1 MQNFSAKAGWVMPP
15 AEERSGKSQSNEWF
29 MFRSRITVGEPS
41 LTFLRIAADSKY
53 WLYINGELVVREG
66 GLKRG
71 PVPDGSYYD
80 EVDVSAFVHAGD
92 NTVAVLLWYFG
103 RHGFSHRDSGMP
115 GLLADSDS
123 ATFSPWK
130 VKTYPAYFDA
140 GYIHDAYRLSENS
153 VGFDARY
160 DLPGWMSPEF
170 DDAGWP
176 FAEAAGKPG
185 DAPWGPLEKREFP
198 QWFWSDLNEYESV
211 EARPSPAGDGTVFY
225 HCKLPHNAHFIPALA
240 LRAKAGIR
248 IDISVAQDT
257 NRLCPAYITA
267 EGEQSYE
274 CIGWMSGEEVIYK
287 VPSDAVKVSG
297 LTYRETGYPAE
308 FAGTFSC
315 DEPVLNTLWEKARR
329 TLVVNMRDT
338 FMDCP
343 CRERAQWPGDLV
355 VQLGQVPYCLGRE
368 ADLLVKKGLRET
380 LRWQREDGIIY
391 GPVPEGNW
399 RMELPSQMLS
409 MVGPH
414 GIWTYYMNTAD
425 RQTLA
430 ELYPF
435 AKRYLD
441 IWEFEKSGLIKYR
454 PDEKG
459 ALPKQVNGVSVGT
472 WDWIDWGERIDAEPA
487 LNAWFVLAAQ
497 GVRQMAEE
505 LGLPDDAREILH
517 KEEQVTVA
525 IRKTFWNEAK
535 GGYCS
540 SGFEYGPDDRVQ
552 ALMVLCGAAAP
563 AQYSQLKCILA
574 TVEQACPYMEKYVLE
589 ALFAMGDPEAALS
602 RMKRRYKGLVENGN
616 TTLWER
622 WPEWSE
628 HPGTINHSWSGG
640 PLTLLSEQV
649 AGIRP
654 LEPGWTCF
662 AIRPQPG
669 RLNEISASLL
679 LPQGEIRFEARKI
692 ERRWKVRVSV
702 PEGTVARPDFS
713 ALGLGDVPNKLS
725 CGVWSFEIRIQ
736 KPVMEKESVYV

>member
-1 MQNFSAKAGWVMPP
+1 MQNFSGIAGWVMPP

-29 MFRSRITVGEPS
+29 MFRSRITVGDTS

-130 VKTYPAYFDA
+130 VKTHPAYFDA

-160 DLPGWMSPEF
+160 DLPGWMNPEF
-170 DDAGWP
+170 DDTGWP
-176 FAEAAGKPG
+176 FAEAAGRPG
-185 DAPWGPLEKREFP
+185 DAPWGPLEKREFR
-198 QWFWSDLNEYESV
+198 QWFWSDLKEYESV

-225 HCKLPHNAHFIPALA
+225 HCKLPHNAHFVPALA

-274 CIGWMSGEEVIYK
+274 CIGWMNGEEVIYK
-287 VPSDAVKVSG
+287 VPSDAVKISG
-297 LTYRETGYPAE
+297 FRYRETGFPAE
-308 FAGTFSC
+308 FCGSFSC
-315 DEPVLNTLWEKARR
+315 DEPLLNTLWEKSRR
-329 TLVVNMRDT
+329 TLYVTMRDT

-343 CRERAQWPGDLV
+343 CRERAQWPGDMI

-380 LRWQREDGIIY
+380 LRWQREDGVIY

-399 RMELPSQMLS
+399 RMELPSQMLAVIS
-409 MVGPH
+409 RY
-414 GIWTYYMNTAD
+414 GIWTYYMNTGD
-425 RQTLA
+425 LKTVE

-441 IWEFEKSGLIKYR
+441 IWEFQKNGLIKYR
-454 PDEKG
+454 PDDKG
-459 ALPKQVNGVSVGT
+459 ALPKQVDGVSVGT
-472 WDWIDWGERIDAEPA
+472 WDWIDWGGRIDAEPA

-497 GVRQMAEE
+497 GVRQMAEV
-505 LGLPDDAREILH
+505 LGLDQDALEIGR
-517 KEEQVTVA
+517 KEDQVLEA
-525 IRKTFWNEAK
+525 IREQFWNEAR
-535 GGYCS
+535 GGFVS
-540 SGFEYGPDDRVQ
+540 DDFEFEPDDRVQ
-552 ALMVLCGAAAP
+552 ALAVLCGAAVP
-563 AQYSQLKCILA
+563 EQYPQLRSIFE

-589 ALFAMGDPEAALS
+589 ALFVMDEAETALT
-602 RMKRRYKGLVENGN
+602 RMQRRYKGLVENEN
-616 TTLWER
+616 STLWER
-622 WPEWSE
+622 WPEWSK

-640 PLTLLSEQV
+640 PLTLMSERV

-662 AIRPQPG
+662 EIRPQPG
-669 RLNEISASLL
+669 MLNEISASLL
-679 LPQGEIRFEARKI
+679 LPQGEVRFEARKSG
-692 ERRWKVRVSV
+692 RRWQVRVSV
-702 PEGTVARPDFS
+702 PEDTVARPDFS
-713 ALGLGDVPNKLS
+713 ALGFGDVPDELS
-725 CGVWSFEIRIQ
+725 CGVWSFEILIQ
-736 KPVMEKESVYV
+736 KPVMEKEPVYV

>member
-1 MQNFSAKAGWVMPP
+1 MQNFSAGSGWVVPP
-15 AEERSGKSQSNEWF
+15 AETRSGKNQSNEWF
-29 MFRSRITVGEPS
+29 MFRSRMTVSGRS
-41 LTFLRIAADSKY
+41 ATCLRIAADSKY
-53 WLYINGELVVREG
+53 WLYINGKMVVLEG

-92 NTVAVLLWYFG
+92 NTIAVLLWYFG
-103 RHGFSHRDSGMP
+103 RQGFSHRDSGMP
-115 GLLADSDS
+115 GLLVDAE
-123 ATFSPWK
+123 AAQFSSWK
-130 VKTYPAYFDA
+130 VRPHPAYFDA
-140 GYIHDAYRLSENS
+140 GYIHDAFRLSENS

-198 QWFWSDLNEYESV
+198 QWFWSDLKEYESV
-211 EARPSPAGDGTVFY
+211 EERPSSAGDGVVFY
-225 HCKLPHNAHFIPALA
+225 HCKLPYNAHFVPALT

-248 IDISVAQDT
+248 IDMTVAQDT
-257 NRLCPAYITA
+257 SRLCPAYVTC
-267 EGEQSYE
+267 EGEQAYE

-287 VPSDAVKVSG
+287 VPSDAVKITG
-297 LTYRETGYPAE
+297 FYYRETGFPAE
-308 FAGTFSC
+308 FYGSFSC
-315 DEPVLNTLWEKARR
+315 DEPLLNTLWEKSRR
-329 TLVVNMRDT
+329 TLYVTMRDT

-343 CRERAQWPGDLV
+343 CRERAQWPGDMV

-368 ADLLVKKGLRET
+368 ADLLVKKGLREH
-380 LRWQREDGIIY
+380 LRWQREDGILY

-399 RMELPSQMLS
+399 RMELPAQMLA
-409 MVGPH
+409 VIGPH
-414 GIWTYYMNTAD
+414 GLWTYYMNTGD
-425 RQTLA
+425 IRTVE

-441 IWEFEKSGLIKYR
+441 IWEFQESGLIQYR

-459 ALPKQVNGVSVGT
+459 AVPKQVDGVSIGT

-505 LGLPDDAREILH
+505 LGLDQDALKIGRREE
-517 KEEQVTVA
+517 KVRSA
-525 IRKTFWNEAK
+525 IRDLYWNESR
-535 GGYCS
+535 GGYVS
-540 SGFEYGPDDRVQ
+540 EGFEFDPDDRVQ
-552 ALMVLCGAAAP
+552 ALAVLCGAAVP
-563 AQYSQLKCILA
+563 EQYPQLRSIFE

-589 ALFAMGDPEAALS
+589 ALFEMDEAEAALD
-602 RMKRRYKGLVENGN
+602 RMQRRYRGLVENEN
-616 TTLWER
+616 STLWER
-622 WPEWSE
+622 WPEWSK

-640 PLTLLSEQV
+640 PLTLMSERV

-654 LEPGWTCF
+654 QEPGWTCF

-679 LPQGEIRFEARKI
+679 VPQGEIGFEARKSG
-692 ERRWKVRVSV
+692 RRWQVRVSV
-702 PEGTVARPDFS
+702 PGGTVARPDFS
-713 ALGLGDVPNKLS
+713 ALGPGSVPDELPA
-725 CGVWSFEIRIQ
+725 GVWEFRTEI
-736 KPVMEKESVYV
+736 KKNVTLKEPAYV